1 MAANLNKNI
10 KAALKDLDIRSVT
23 GWTDKTVALHWL
35 KHQSKYK
42 VFVQSR
48 VKKIVSHELIYIV
61 KVCFTKQN
69 PGDTRNRVSPISNLG
84 DLCLK
89 APNFSSWPR

>member
-23 GWTDKTVALHWL
+23 GWTDKTVVLHWL

-42 VFVQSR
+42 VFVPIR
-48 VKKIVSHELIYIV
+48 VKKIVSHELI
-61 KVCFTKQN
+61 
-69 PGDTRNRVSPISNLG
+69 
-84 DLCLK
+84 
-89 APNFSSWPR
+89 